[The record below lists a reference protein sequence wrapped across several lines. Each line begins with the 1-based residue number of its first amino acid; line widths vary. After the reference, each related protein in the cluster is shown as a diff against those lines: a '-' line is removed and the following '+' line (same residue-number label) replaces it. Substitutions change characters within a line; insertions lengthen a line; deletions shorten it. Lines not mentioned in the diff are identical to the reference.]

1 MCTECVTNNKS
12 KSYCYIVD
20 TVPGHGDS
28 ELMYN
33 KENIRIGIGLWGL
46 FILTIG
52 FRVLYAVYCSP
63 ETKNWTNAHAR
74 IQIYAAGTLVESQC
88 QDSIDT
94 S

>member
-1 MCTECVTNNKS
+1 M
-12 KSYCYIVD
+12 
-20 TVPGHGDS
+20 GA
-28 ELMYN
+28 
-33 KENIRIGIGLWGL
+33 